1 MLTTFFQV
9 LLRQMLLRQI
19 LLRNVSRSA
28 VRVGAAM
35 LGMAVAGCTLG
46 PDFEAPQPPSV
57 TRYTSPG
64 ETTAPG
70 PDATKGV
77 PAQAIAIGE
86 RVAANWWT
94 LFRSPKL
101 DLLVKQAIAGNLTLE
116 SAKARLAQAREA
128 IAVASSAL
136 YPQIGLSAD
145 VTEAKQSASAFGLS
159 PDTVPLP
166 PSYNLF
172 QVGPTASYTPDL
184 FGQTHR
190 RIEQQVAL
198 AEYQSDQLDAAYL
211 TLTGNTVSQALRA
224 AAVRSQLKALNDIL
238 DLDRQNVELVRKQ
251 RQTGTVPDSDVIVA
265 ESQLAADE
273 TLKPGLEQQLSVA
286 KHTLGVL
293 IGRAPGNWSPPDF
306 DLAAFILPHRLPVSI
321 PSQLVHQ
328 RPDIQAAEAQLH
340 AASAQI
346 GIATAQLYPSIT
358 LSAGISANSLNG
370 GQLFSPG
377 GLIWSV
383 ASGLT
388 QPIFDGGMR
397 EAERRAALA
406 AFKEA
411 AADYQQTVLQA
422 FGQVADILQALKHD
436 TDLLAA
442 QTHALSMASEAVHLQ
457 QINYGSGGSGI
468 IGLLDAQRQYQQAQL
483 GYVRAEAQRYQD
495 TVQLLVAMGGGWWD
509 QKLASAQ
516 GVGNAARNDSQPRPM
531 LAAVQH

>member
-1 MLTTFFQV
+1 MLST
-9 LLRQMLLRQI
+9 LLRI
-19 LLRNVSRSA
+19 LLRNGSRSA
-28 VRVGAAM
+28 VRITAAAV

-46 PDFEAPQPPSV
+46 PDFEVPKPLSV

-64 ETTAPG
+64 ETIVPG
-70 PDATKGV
+70 PDATKSV
-77 PAQAIAIGE
+77 PTQAIALGE
-86 RVAANWWT
+86 RIAANWWT
-94 LFRSPKL
+94 LFRSS
-101 DLLVKQAIAGNLTLE
+101 DLNRLIKQAIAGNYTLE
-116 SAKARLAQAREA
+116 SVRAKLEQARESVT
-128 IAVASSAL
+128 VAASAL
-136 YPQIGLSAD
+136 YPQIGLSAG
-145 VTEAKQSASAFGLS
+145 ESEQRQSAATFGLT
-159 PDTVPLP
+159 PEVAPLP
-166 PSYNLF
+166 PSFNLF

-211 TLTGNTVSQALRA
+211 TLTGNTASRALQV
-224 AAVRSQLKALNDIL
+224 AAVHSQLKAVDDIL
-238 DLDRQNVELVRKQ
+238 AIDRQNVELVRKQ

-265 ESQLAADE
+265 ESQLASDE

-286 KHTLGVL
+286 KHALAVL

-306 DLAAFILPHRLPVSI
+306 DLAAFTLPHRLPVSI

-358 LSAGISANSLNG
+358 LSAGVTASSLNG
-370 GQLFSPG
+370 SNLFSPS

-383 ASGLT
+383 AAGLT

-406 AFKEA
+406 AFKES

-436 TDLLAA
+436 TDLLVA
-442 QTHALSMASEAVHLQ
+442 QSRALSMASEAVRLQ
-457 QINYGSGGSGI
+457 RINYGSGGSGI

-509 QKLASAQ
+509 QKLASAE
-516 GVGNAARNDSQPRPM
+516 GAGNSARNDPQPRPTST
-531 LAAVQH
+531 AVQH

>member
-1 MLTTFFQV
+1 MLSTLFRV
-9 LLRQMLLRQI
+9 LLRHG
-19 LLRNVSRSA
+19 SRSA
-28 VRVGAAM
+28 VRGVAAV

-70 PDATKGV
+70 PDATKAV
-77 PAQAIAIGE
+77 PTQAIVLGE
-86 RVAANWWT
+86 RVAANWWA
-94 LFRSPKL
+94 LFRSSEL
-101 DLLVKQAIAGNLTLE
+101 NRLIKQAIAGSYTLE
-116 SAKARLAQAREA
+116 SVRAKLEQAHE
-128 IAVASSAL
+128 AVAVAASAL
-136 YPQIGLSAD
+136 YPQIGLSAG
-145 VTEAKQSASAFGLS
+145 ESEQKQSAATFGLS
-159 PDTVPLP
+159 PNTVPLP
-166 PSYNLF
+166 PSFNLF

-184 FGQTHR
+184 FGQTYR

-198 AEYQSDQLDAAYL
+198 AEYQSNQLDAAYL
-211 TLTGNTVSQALRA
+211 TLTGNTVSRALQV
-224 AAVRSQLKALNDIL
+224 AAVHSQLKAVDDIL
-238 DLDRQNVELVRKQ
+238 AIDRQNVELVRKQ

-286 KHTLGVL
+286 RHALAVL

-306 DLAAFILPHRLPVSI
+306 DLAAFTLPHRLPVSI

-340 AASAQI
+340 AAGAQI

-377 GLIWSV
+377 GLVWSV

-406 AFKEA
+406 AFKES

-436 TDLLAA
+436 TDLLVA
-442 QTHALSMASEAVHLQ
+442 QKHALSMASEAVRLQ

-509 QKLASAQ
+509 QKLASAE
-516 GVGNAARNDSQPRPM
+516 GGGNPARHDPQPRSAPT
-531 LAAVQH
+531 AVQH

>member
-1 MLTTFFQV
+1 MTMLSPLFQV
-9 LLRQMLLRQI
+9 LLRRG
-19 LLRNVSRSA
+19 SRSA
-28 VRVGAAM
+28 VPIVVAVLGA
-35 LGMAVAGCTLG
+35 AVAGCTVG
-46 PDFEAPQPPSV
+46 PDFEVPKPPSV

-64 ETTAPG
+64 EATAPG
-70 PDATKGV
+70 PDATKAV
-77 PAQAIAIGE
+77 PAQAIAIGG
-86 RVAANWWT
+86 RVAADWWT
-94 LFRSPKL
+94 LFRSP
-101 DLLVKQAIAGNLTLE
+101 DLNVLIKQAIAGSYTLE
-116 SAKARLAQAREA
+116 SVRARLAQAREA
-128 IAVASSAL
+128 VAVAASAL
-136 YPQIGLSAD
+136 YPQIGLSAG
-145 VTEAKQSASAFGLS
+145 VAEEKQSAATFGLS

-166 PSYNLF
+166 PSFNLF

-190 RIEQQVAL
+190 RIEQQAAL

-211 TLTGNTVSQALRA
+211 TLTGNTVSRALQV
-224 AAVRSQLKALNDIL
+224 AAVHSQLKALNDIL
-238 DLDRQNVELVRKQ
+238 ALDRQNVELVRTQ

-286 KHTLGVL
+286 RHALAVL

-306 DLAAFILPHRLPVSI
+306 DLAALTLPHRLPVSI
-321 PSQLVHQ
+321 PSELVHQ

-358 LSAGISANSLNG
+358 LSAGITANSLNG
-370 GQLFSPG
+370 GSLFSPG
-377 GLIWSV
+377 GLVWSI
-383 ASGLT
+383 AAGLT

-422 FGQVADILQALKHD
+422 FGQVADILQALTHD
-436 TDLLAA
+436 ANLLAA
-442 QTHALSMASEAVHLQ
+442 QRQALSMASEAVRLQ
-457 QINYGSGGSGI
+457 RVNYGSGGSGI

-509 QKLASAQ
+509 QKLASAD
-516 GVGNAARNDSQPRPM
+516 GGGNPVRNDPQPHPTPP
-531 LAAVQH
+531 AVQR

>member
-1 MLTTFFQV
+1 MKMLSTLLPV
-9 LLRQMLLRQI
+9 LLR
-19 LLRNVSRSA
+19 NGSRSA
-28 VRVGAAM
+28 VRITAAV
-35 LGMAVAGCTLG
+35 LGIAVAGCTLG
-46 PDFEAPQPPSV
+46 PDFEVPKPPSV

-64 ETTAPG
+64 ETIVPG
-70 PDATKGV
+70 PDATKSV
-77 PAQAIAIGE
+77 PTQAIALGE

-94 LFRSPKL
+94 LFRSSQL
-101 DLLVKQAIAGNLTLE
+101 NLLIKRAIAGNYTLE
-116 SAKARLAQAREA
+116 SVRAKLEQARESVT
-128 IAVASSAL
+128 VAASTL
-136 YPQIGLSAD
+136 YPQIGISAG
-145 VTEAKQSASAFGLS
+145 ESEQKQSAATFGLT
-159 PDTVPLP
+159 PEVAPLP
-166 PSYNLF
+166 PSFNLF

-211 TLTGNTVSQALRA
+211 TLTGNTASRALQV
-224 AAVRSQLKALNDIL
+224 AAVHSQLKAVDDIL
-238 DLDRQNVELVRKQ
+238 AIDRQNVELVRKQ

-265 ESQLAADE
+265 ESQLASDE

-286 KHTLGVL
+286 KHALAVL
-293 IGRAPGNWSPPDF
+293 IGRAPGNWSPPEF
-306 DLAAFILPHRLPVSI
+306 DLAAFTLPHRLPVSI

-358 LSAGISANSLNG
+358 LSAGITASSLNG
-370 GQLFSPG
+370 SNLFSPS

-383 ASGLT
+383 AAGLT

-406 AFKEA
+406 AFKES

-436 TDLLAA
+436 TDLLVA
-442 QTHALSMASEAVHLQ
+442 QSRALSMASEAVRLQ
-457 QINYGSGGSGI
+457 RINYGSGGSGI

-509 QKLASAQ
+509 QKLASAE
-516 GVGNAARNDSQPRPM
+516 GAGNPARNDP
-531 LAAVQH
+531 